1 MYEQLA
7 FDSVP
12 KPDEEQSL
20 AAQWQHAK
28 EMQEYWREVQLELE
42 DRHFKMNAGKIA
54 LEAIA
59 LGVESDAEA

>member
-7 FDSVP
+7 FDSVL

-20 AAQWQHAK
+20 AAQWQKAK
-28 EMQEYWREVQLELE
+28 EMEEYWHEVRLELE
-42 DRHFKMNAGKIA
+42 DRHFKMNAGKLA

-59 LGVESDAEA
+59 LGVEQ

>member
-7 FDSVP
+7 FDTMP

-20 AAQWQHAK
+20 VSQWQHAK
-28 EMQEYWREVQLELE
+28 EMQEYWHEVQLELE

-59 LGVESDAEA
+59 LGVESDTEA

>member
-7 FDSVP
+7 FDSVS

-20 AAQWQHAK
+20 VSQWQKAK
-28 EMQEYWREVQLELE
+28 EMEEYWHEMRLELE
-42 DRHFKMNAGKIA
+42 DKHFKMNAGKVA

-59 LGVESDAEA
+59 LGVEQ

>member
-20 AAQWQHAK
+20 AEQWQHAK
-28 EMQEYWREVQLELE
+28 EMEEYYHEVRLYLE
-42 DRHFKMNAGKIA
+42 DKHFKMNAGKVA

-59 LGVESDAEA
+59 LGVEQ

>member
-7 FDSVP
+7 FDTLP

-28 EMQEYWREVQLELE
+28 EMEEYWHEVRLDLE
-42 DRHFKMNAGKIA
+42 DRHFKMNAGKVA

-59 LGVESDAEA
+59 LGVEQ

>member
-20 AAQWQHAK
+20 AAQWQRAK
-28 EMQEYWREVQLELE
+28 EMQEYWHEVQLELE
-42 DRHFKMNAGKIA
+42 DRHFKMNAGKLA
-54 LEAIA
+54 LEALA
-59 LGVESDAEA
+59 LGVEQ

>member
-7 FDSVP
+7 FETLP
-12 KPDEEQSL
+12 KPDEEQAL
-20 AAQWQHAK
+20 AAEWQQAK
-28 EMQEYWREVQLELE
+28 EMEEYWHEVRLELE

-59 LGVESDAEA
+59 LGVEQ

>member
-28 EMQEYWREVQLELE
+28 EMQEYWREMQLELE

-59 LGVESDAEA
+59 LGVESDTEA

>member
-59 LGVESDAEA
+59 LGVESDTEA

>member
-7 FDSVP
+7 FEPLP

-20 AAQWQHAK
+20 AAEWQQAK
-28 EMQEYWREVQLELE
+28 EMEEYWHEVRLELE

-59 LGVESDAEA
+59 LGVEQ